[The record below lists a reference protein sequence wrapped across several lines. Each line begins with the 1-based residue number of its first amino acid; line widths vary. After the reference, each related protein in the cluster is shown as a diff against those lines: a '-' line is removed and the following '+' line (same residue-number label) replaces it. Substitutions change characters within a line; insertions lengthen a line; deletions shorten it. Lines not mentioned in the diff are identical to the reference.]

1 MKRKIN
7 PILFTRFLKFKAQTV
22 ASILN
27 IEKLCFEKMDF
38 VINHLYRK
46 IKNIVAFNP
55 LWSWRIGTPGHY
67 FKGKELKCYCLCQ
80 FKKNTLFQTWIGKN
94 FFRHF
99 PRHKWGKQI
108 HTAHKREPPK
118 KDALRRCEATSLRHL
133 QGSGTHLLEKSSW
146 F

>member
-55 LWSWRIGTPGHY
+55 LWS
-67 FKGKELKCYCLCQ
+67 
-80 FKKNTLFQTWIGKN
+80 
-94 FFRHF
+94 
-99 PRHKWGKQI
+99 
-108 HTAHKREPPK
+108 
-118 KDALRRCEATSLRHL
+118 
-133 QGSGTHLLEKSSW
+133 
-146 F
+146 